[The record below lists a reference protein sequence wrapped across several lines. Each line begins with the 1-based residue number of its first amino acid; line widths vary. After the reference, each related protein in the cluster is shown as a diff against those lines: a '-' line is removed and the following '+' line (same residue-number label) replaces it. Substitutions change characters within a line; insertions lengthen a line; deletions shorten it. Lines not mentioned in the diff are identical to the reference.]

1 MSNGKKTARVLFLFL
16 FCSGVVFAQDQI
28 LQSYMQIFSRADLS
42 AKTGVL
48 RDASADSNAHETIGG
63 LYDFALRFAL
73 YNSQILKD
81 DPDML
86 KLINFAARG
95 AGDSGYI
102 ESLNTLWNLFSGY
115 QDSLTRAEI
124 LMAIGKLGKGNSIVI
139 DNLNNY
145 LKNQSAAYN
154 FGIRIDYPVLSACIA
169 AVAELGDSSSY
180 PALFS
185 VIATDFPE
193 VIILEALGAMDLI
206 RGDYKQFLIDVI
218 HKNPSEEKL
227 AAFKA
232 GMNSYSFGPAE
243 QGQLAEVALEQSLA
257 FSSVEDNAL
266 LSALR
271 YSAIAALTQLRWTRA
286 SALAI
291 RHYYRVQT
299 DFQQGLAGK
308 RRFLEAIACLG
319 AIGSSDAALALAL
332 QLGLINARTERTG
345 SYDEDITF
353 AVIQAL
359 GLIGDKS
366 AFDYLLNISY
376 LNYPDHIQAAAKEA
390 LDRFRW

>member
-1 MSNGKKTARVLFLFL
+1 MNSFKIRTRALLFLCL
-16 FCSGVVFAQDQI
+16 LCSGIAIAQEPV

-42 AKTGVL
+42 AKT
-48 RDASADSNAHETIGG
+48 DIIKTAAADSRVEFMGE
-63 LYDFALRFAL
+63 LYEFALQFAIF
-73 YNSQILKD
+73 NSQILKN

-86 KLINFAARG
+86 NLVSLAARG
-95 AGDSGYI
+95 AGDSGSV
-102 ESLNTLWNLFSGY
+102 ESLDTLWNLLSSY
-115 QDSLTRAEI
+115 QDSITRVEI
-124 LMAIGKLGKGNSIVI
+124 LMAIGKLGNSSSKVI
-139 DNLNNY
+139 ENLNNY
-145 LKNQSAAYN
+145 LAHQSSIYSS
-154 FGIRIDYPVLSACIA
+154 GINVDYPVLSACIA

-180 PALFS
+180 PALFT
-185 VIATDFPE
+185 VLNAGFPE
-193 VIILEALGAMDLI
+193 VIVLEASGAMDLI
-206 RGDYKQFLIDVI
+206 RGDYKQFLVDVI
-218 HKNPSEEKL
+218 QKNPPEEKI

-232 GMNSYSFGPAE
+232 GMSSSGFGTTE
-243 QGQLAEVALEQSLA
+243 QGQLAEVALEQGLA
-257 FSSVEDNAL
+257 FGSIEDNAA

-271 YSAIAALTQLRWTRA
+271 YSAIAAITRLQWTRA

-299 DFQQGLAGK
+299 DFQQGVASKEL
-308 RRFLEAIACLG
+308 FLEAIACLG

-345 SYDEDITF
+345 SFDEDITL

-366 AFDYLLNISY
+366 AFDYLFYISY
-376 LNYPDHIQAAAKEA
+376 LNYPDHIQVAAKEA